1 MPTMGALAA
10 GADEVSAAV
19 AAVFSGHAQAY
30 QALGAQVAAFHDQLV
45 TALDAAAGKYASAEV
60 ANASPLQAVLDVV
73 NAPAQA
79 LLGRPLIGNGDDG
92 VAGTGQS
99 GSDGGI
105 LYGNGGDGGSGASG
119 QIGGTGG
126 SAGLIGAGGT
136 GGAGG
141 LARPGCRWQRWLA
154 VRPGRAGGIGG
165 SGAAGVPAATVG
177 GSTATAVRAGRVVR
191 PRRVSVAATPGKVA
205 TPTCSA
211 TAAAA
216 GKAAPAWPARTA

>member
-1 MPTMGALAA
+1 MSFVVVSPEVLAVAGRDLASIGSAISQANVAAAVPTMGALAA

-105 LYGNGGDGGSGASG
+105 LYGNGGDGGSSGGFGTGGA
-119 QIGGTGG
+119 GGTGG
-126 SAGLIGAGGT
+126 WLIGHSGTNGIGGT

-141 LARPGCRWQRWLA
+141 AGAVGGDGGVGGDPGVGTTYNGISGHNGVQ
-154 VRPGRAGGIGG
+154 GGTGAD
-165 SGAAGVPAATVG
+165 GAAG
-177 GSTATAVRAGRVVR
+177 
-191 PRRVSVAATPGKVA
+191 
-205 TPTCSA
+205 
-211 TAAAA
+211 
-216 GKAAPAWPARTA
+216 